1 MTYNHAPIIDQAL
14 VSVLDQET
22 RFDFEIIVSE
32 ERAALGESIALLDSD
47 DYGTSSQT

>member
-1 MTYNHAPIIDQAL
+1 VTYNHAPIIDQAL

-32 ERAALGESIALLDSD
+32 DRAALGEYIALRDGN
-47 DYGTSSQT
+47 DYWTSSQT